1 MDKKQSKPWYK
12 KWWVWAIII
21 VVIIA
26 IGGAAGSEDD
36 STQPSGNTST
46 SETNDTSAPEQKEEE
61 PAKEWN
67 LNEAY
72 GKIKTGMTKAQ
83 VEKATAKDSESCYE
97 SEDPTFGKTEI
108 CNYGNAFIDKGGITV
123 TYRQGE
129 VASKSKHSY

>member
-1 MDKKQSKPWYK
+1 MDKKQSKPWYT

-21 VVIIA
+21 IALIA

-36 STQPSGNTST
+36 STQPSSNTNTSE
-46 SETNDTSAPEQKEEE
+46 SSDTSAPAQEEE

-83 VEKATAKDSESCYE
+83 VEKATGKDSESCSE